1 MNRGW
6 YWRLGTV
13 LFVVVAAF
21 VVLWPSI
28 PRLSTP
34 WVRSHIPFRLNE
46 GLDIRGGARL
56 SYDVQI
62 GQAIADRRVRAMED
76 FRAQLAGDF
85 GIHHGEGRL
94 TPDEITRLAERVSVV
109 VGGTNREFVAR
120 FRNAADAGRVTDR
133 LVSNRGLRRLGTSG
147 TSITLGFPGWLN
159 ASLALAMAVIG
170 FTSDNLTTTLRDWRK
185 GDHAA
190 ALLFLPNWTSYMLII
205 VIASST
211 ASIIGVSE
219 LVSRCNTVINATGNT
234 RLMLPVYLYACACFF
249 LFCYPLTR
257 LMQWSRAYLSVRL
270 GPAPH

>member
-1 MNRGW
+1 MNLPGLDVLRELITWTPFLLTGFSLNILIASLAMVIGTALGW
-6 YWRLGTV
+6 GLA
-13 LFVVVAAF
+13 L
-21 VVLWPSI
+21 L
-28 PRLSTP
+28 RLSSRP
-34 WVRSHIPFRLNE
+34 
-46 GLDIRGGARL
+46 
-56 SYDVQI
+56 
-62 GQAIADRRVRAMED
+62 RRVKIS
-76 FRAQLAGDF
+76 LL
-85 GIHHGEGRL
+85 L
-94 TPDEITRLAERVSVV
+94 TELTRNVPTIVFQFYLVFMLPS
-109 VGGTNREFVAR
+109 EFV
-120 FRNAADAGRVTDR
+120 
-133 LVSNRGLRRLGTSG
+133 LPG

-211 ASIIGVSE
+211 ASIIGVGE

-234 RLMLPVYLYACACFF
+234 RLMFPVYLYACVCFF

-257 LMQWSRAYLSVRL
+257 LMQWTRAHLAARL

>member
-1 MNRGW
+1 MNQFGLDVLRELITWTPFLLTGFSLNILIASLAMVIGTGLGW
-6 YWRLGTV
+6 GLA
-13 LFVVVAAF
+13 L
-21 VVLWPSI
+21 L
-28 PRLSTP
+28 RLSSRP
-34 WVRSHIPFRLNE
+34 
-46 GLDIRGGARL
+46 
-56 SYDVQI
+56 
-62 GQAIADRRVRAMED
+62 RRVK
-76 FRAQLAGDF
+76 LSLL
-85 GIHHGEGRL
+85 L
-94 TPDEITRLAERVSVV
+94 TEFTRNVPTIVFQFYLVFMLPS
-109 VGGTNREFVAR
+109 EFV
-120 FRNAADAGRVTDR
+120 
-133 LVSNRGLRRLGTSG
+133 LPG

-170 FTSDNLTTTLRDWRK
+170 FTSDNLTATLRDWRR

-234 RLMLPVYLYACACFF
+234 RLMFPVYLYACAWFF

-257 LMQWSRAYLSVRL
+257 LMQWTRKYLAARL

>member
-1 MNRGW
+1 MNLPALDVLRELITWTPFLLTGFSLNILIASLAMVVGTGLGW
-6 YWRLGTV
+6 GLA
-13 LFVVVAAF
+13 L
-21 VVLWPSI
+21 L
-28 PRLSTP
+28 RLSSRP
-34 WVRSHIPFRLNE
+34 
-46 GLDIRGGARL
+46 
-56 SYDVQI
+56 Q
-62 GQAIADRRVRAMED
+62 RVK
-76 FRAQLAGDF
+76 FSLL
-85 GIHHGEGRL
+85 L
-94 TPDEITRLAERVSVV
+94 TELTRNVPTIVFQFYLVFMLPS
-109 VGGTNREFVAR
+109 EFV
-120 FRNAADAGRVTDR
+120 
-133 LVSNRGLRRLGTSG
+133 LPG

-234 RLMLPVYLYACACFF
+234 RLMFPVYLYACLCFF

-257 LMQWSRAYLSVRL
+257 LMQWTREHLAERL